1 MNFGSIF
8 KTLFNE
14 DGRPK
19 QGAGEGSPADRD
31 AAVARAYFNAAQS
44 GGLENGSTSIAELFS
59 SMTPAPAPQTQQ
71 APAGVSP
78 TTMRMIQPA
87 AAPAINITQPTGAK
101 PKNYTPTQ
109 ISFNPGVPSMLANMG
124 LAAPQQLPTFQMTPA
139 TGTKTKN
146 YKPAT
151 MTVNAPR
158 PVGPEAMAQVM
169 AAMSGGGATPFAPYG
184 QG

>member
-44 GGLENGSTSIAELFS
+44 GGLENGSASIAELFS

-78 TTMRMIQPA
+78 TTMQMIQPA
-87 AAPAINITQPTGAK
+87 AAPQINITQPTGAK

-139 TGTKTKN
+139 TGTKAKN
-146 YKPAT
+146 YKPAQ
-151 MTVNAPR
+151 MVVNAPR
-158 PVGPEAMAQVM
+158 PVGPEAMAQIM